1 MSSHKGKHAGRVC
14 VCVCVCVC
22 VWQVMLMASS
32 QEAVIQELLFRETRS
47 TWTD

>member
-14 VCVCVCVC
+14 VCVCVCV
-22 VWQVMLMASS
+22 WQAMLMASS
-32 QEAVIQELLFRETRS
+32 QEAVIQEPLFRKTPS